1 MVAFYKFFVFLQ
13 PFLCFLRSVFV
24 QTTLIRGD
32 YRGVIYLYMKLIEDN
47 MILYYADFLS
57 LKDISIPVTDN
68 CKYYYIHDNPINS
81 AYLEKR

>member
-1 MVAFYKFFVFLQ
+1 M
-13 PFLCFLRSVFV
+13 S
-24 QTTLIRGD
+24 
-32 YRGVIYLYMKLIEDN
+32 LIEDN

-81 AYLEKR
+81 AYLDKH